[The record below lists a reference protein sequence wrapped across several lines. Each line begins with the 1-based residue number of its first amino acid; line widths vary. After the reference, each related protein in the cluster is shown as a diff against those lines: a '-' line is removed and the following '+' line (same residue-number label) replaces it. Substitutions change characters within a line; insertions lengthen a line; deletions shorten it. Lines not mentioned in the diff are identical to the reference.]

1 MTTGDIIKS
10 IRFDKETAEKI
21 QKMADEAERNFGA
34 QVRFIVNEY
43 IRSREMK
50 CPAGDNPPA
59 GLVYIMQFPLNA
71 PLSEI

>member
-34 QVRFIVNEY
+34 QVRFIVNPKQ
-43 IRSREMK
+43 R
-50 CPAGDNPPA
+50 N
-59 GLVYIMQFPLNA
+59 
-71 PLSEI
+71 EITRRR

>member
-43 IRSREMK
+43 IRSREK
-50 CPAGDNPPA
+50 
-59 GLVYIMQFPLNA
+59 Q
-71 PLSEI
+71 

>member
-1 MTTGDIIKS
+1 MTTGDIVKS

-50 CPAGDNPPA
+50 
-59 GLVYIMQFPLNA
+59 
-71 PLSEI
+71 